1 MTTST
6 SAPPVWQHPN
16 GESLNQD
23 ADVTAMFK
31 QETPPPQKPKQNKRL
46 SAALIE
52 IAMELRGHSMATLMK
67 QINLITRKRSRI
79 TSRVAQ
85 QMLTGLRRRR
95 ALKRIRSRMAKR
107 SRAVNR

>member
-1 MTTST
+1 MS
-6 SAPPVWQHPN
+6 
-16 GESLNQD
+16 QD

-52 IAMELRGHSMATLMK
+52 IAVELRGRSMAGQMK
-67 QINLITRKRSRI
+67 VINKLTRKRSRI

-95 ALKRIRSRMAKR
+95 ALKRVRSRMAKR